1 MEPRTASG
9 ETGGGGLREYKNYD
23 MGVNTNALGEEFET
37 TLKVLKG
44 LMGDKIGPNDEY
56 MRDAVHKREREGERR
71 ERREAGREGN
81 RGGEIEE
88 NKRKKHR
95 RGGREREKGTSEGRK
110 KERQSI

>member
-1 MEPRTASG
+1 
-9 ETGGGGLREYKNYD
+9 
-23 MGVNTNALGEEFET
+23 
-37 TLKVLKG
+37 
-44 LMGDKIGPNDEY
+44 
-56 MRDAVHKREREGERR
+56 MRFIREREGEKR

-88 NKRKKHR
+88 NKKRKHR